1 MSISNA
7 CSTNALSLIPKYA
20 CARHSLGGESQR
32 VKPKNICCKMCTGD
46 KDWGEEEEGRRTRE
60 EMRGNK
66 KKEEREGERKEGEGR
81 RKKGRRGKEEEG
93 GTLCKKGRP
102 SVLTYFS
109 FLSKSLAAKTGA
121 FRNVFSPAGF
131 MGEHWGVERRW
142 EGGGGLAEGKGERR
156 EGEIV
161 ASEEESICTQTCS

>member
-1 MSISNA
+1 
-7 CSTNALSLIPKYA
+7 
-20 CARHSLGGESQR
+20 
-32 VKPKNICCKMCTGD
+32 
-46 KDWGEEEEGRRTRE
+46 
-60 EMRGNK
+60 MRGNK

-81 RKKGRRGKEEEG
+81 RRKGRRKGRIKGRRGRIKGRRGKEEEREERKGRIKGRRGKEEERDEEEEG

-142 EGGGGLAEGKGERR
+142 EGGGGLAEGRGERR